1 MILIHP
7 TYFPTILSYA
17 LLTQSGEKILFEV
30 SDYYEKQTYRS
41 RMYIHSANGKQSLSV
56 QVKHT
61 HSDGKQIYKDVL
73 ISNDFDWQK
82 QHWRSLETAYRTSP
96 YFEYYEDDLFPVFHK
111 KFKYLLDL
119 NLQTI
124 ESLNNL
130 LELDFPYQQTAV
142 FQKEHT
148 GTYDFRYLKN
158 AKKQAE
164 IVSKFPVYTQMFE
177 DRNGFMPNLSILDL
191 LFMEGPNATTYLK
204 EIYKLVDITGHHQD

>member
-1 MILIHP
+1 
-7 TYFPTILSYA
+7 
-17 LLTQSGEKILFEV
+17 
-30 SDYYEKQTYRS
+30 
-41 RMYIHSANGKQSLSV
+41 
-56 QVKHT
+56 
-61 HSDGKQIYKDVL
+61 
-73 ISNDFDWQK
+73 
-82 QHWRSLETAYRTSP
+82 LETAYRTSP

-177 DRNGFMPNLSILDL
+177 DRNGFMPNLSILYL

-204 EIYKLVDITGHHQD
+204 EIYKLVDLTGHHQD